1 MLRAFSS
8 PIQAGSDG
16 LHADRRQ
23 RPAEQPAAFI
33 HGQLMAYFG
42 SPPTTGAA

>member
-8 PIQAGSDG
+8 PIQAGFSV
-16 LHADRRQ
+16 LRADRGQ
-23 RPAEQPAAFI
+23 RPAEQPPAFI
-33 HGQLMAYFG
+33 HDQAMDHLA

>member
-8 PIQAGSDG
+8 PIQADFDV
-16 LHADRRQ
+16 LRADSSQ

-33 HGQLMAYFG
+33 HCQPMAYFG